1 MYKNRN
7 YWNEFYSE
15 KNSNIESSSFSRSDF
30 VVGYSP
36 EEYLILELGCGEG
49 ADSRYF
55 ASRGFEVIGVDG
67 SEAVIAKNKEKTFPN
82 LSFKCVNL
90 SEKEEL
96 ARLLMDVN
104 DKLQKNN
111 KKLLLYTRFFFHAI
125 TEQVE
130 SLIIESLLKVIKQ
143 DFDLISEFRTKEDYQ
158 LYKVH
163 NNHYRR
169 YIDTNIFIKNMLEN
183 HFSIYRLVKGQGLSV
198 YHGEDPY
205 LCRIILKKEV

>member
-7 YWNEFYSE
+7 YWDEFYST
-15 KNSNIESSSFSRSDF
+15 KNLNVESSSFSQSEF
-30 VVGYSP
+30 IIGYSP
-36 EEYLILELGCGEG
+36 EEYLVLELGCGEG

-67 SEAVIAKNKEKTFPN
+67 SEEAIAKNKEITHPN
-82 LSFKCVNL
+82 VSFKCVNL
-90 SEKEEL
+90 SEEEEL
-96 ARLLMDVN
+96 VRLLVDVN

-130 SLIIESLLKVIKQ
+130 NLIIECLLKIIKQ
-143 DFDLISEFRTKEDYQ
+143 DFDLISEFRTIEDYQ
-158 LYKVH
+158 LYKFH
-163 NNHYRR
+163 DNHYRR
-169 YIDTNIFIKNMLEN
+169 YIDTNIFIKKMLEN
-183 HFSIYRLVKGQGLSV
+183 HFSLYQLVKGQGLSV

-205 LCRIILKKEV
+205 LCRIKLKMEV